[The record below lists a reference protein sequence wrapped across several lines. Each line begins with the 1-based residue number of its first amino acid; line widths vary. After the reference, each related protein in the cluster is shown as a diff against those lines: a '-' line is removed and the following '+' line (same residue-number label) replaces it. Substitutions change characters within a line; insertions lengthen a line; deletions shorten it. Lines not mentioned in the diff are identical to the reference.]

1 MVTVESQGH
10 SGGVAF
16 LWRNKEEASLRSLS
30 KNHIDLDITIQGWQR
45 FRLTGLYGEPDR
57 AKRKETWQLIRNL
70 STTSSLP
77 WVLIGD
83 MNNVLSQTD
92 KKGGRMYPSWL
103 IQGFKEVLEDCNLVD
118 MELLG
123 YPYTWERGH
132 GTDDWVEIQLDRAV
146 ASTSFLQQFQEAKLT
161 NMEVTTSDHC
171 PLLLEPVVMIKS
183 GTFTKRFRFEN
194 AWLREP
200 MCKSIVEDIWNN
212 STGKSWQEKI
222 IACSNN
228 LAVWGKEITG
238 SFRDR
243 IQNCKKV
250 IKIVRGRRD
259 EASIKLYQEEC
270 TKLSE
275 IYV

>member
-1 MVTVESQGH
+1 MSTISWNCRGLGTPWAVQFLKEIVLQKKPSFIFLCEILCKKDKVESIGNLLGFEGMVTVESQGH

-57 AKRKETWQLIRNL
+57 AKRKKTWQLIRNL

-123 YPYTWERGH
+123 YPYLGTWARH
-132 GTDDWVEIQLDRAV
+132 
-146 ASTSFLQQFQEAKLT
+146 
-161 NMEVTTSDHC
+161 
-171 PLLLEPVVMIKS
+171 
-183 GTFTKRFRFEN
+183 
-194 AWLREP
+194 
-200 MCKSIVEDIWNN
+200 
-212 STGKSWQEKI
+212 
-222 IACSNN
+222 
-228 LAVWGKEITG
+228 
-238 SFRDR
+238 
-243 IQNCKKV
+243 
-250 IKIVRGRRD
+250 
-259 EASIKLYQEEC
+259 
-270 TKLSE
+270 
-275 IYV
+275 